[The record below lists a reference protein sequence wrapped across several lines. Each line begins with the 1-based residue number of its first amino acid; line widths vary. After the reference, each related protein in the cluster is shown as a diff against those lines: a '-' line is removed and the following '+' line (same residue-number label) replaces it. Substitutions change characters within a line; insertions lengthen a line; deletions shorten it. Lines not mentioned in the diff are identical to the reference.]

1 MTLVPAYVD
10 QAIEIRRSELDEE
23 MAKILERN
31 DLDMINKIKL
41 YNMVLTRFLGMKQ
54 NRPNSEA
61 SQNNTIDVNVAK
73 EILKQS
79 RVPSPSI
86 ALDDGFINESLSEL
100 KTEEQA
106 NEAGDLRDQFAQMT
120 KDFKS
125 PNRAVFQMPQT
136 PAAITKRPGKK
147 KKLQGPKDDEEEDES
162 GKATVKKAPYSIRNL
177 ESIRS
182 RSTHR

>member
-1 MTLVPAYVD
+1 MNFLKKMTLVPANVD

-86 ALDDGFINESLSEL
+86 A
-100 KTEEQA
+100 
-106 NEAGDLRDQFAQMT
+106 
-120 KDFKS
+120 
-125 PNRAVFQMPQT
+125 
-136 PAAITKRPGKK
+136 
-147 KKLQGPKDDEEEDES
+147 
-162 GKATVKKAPYSIRNL
+162 
-177 ESIRS
+177 
-182 RSTHR
+182 